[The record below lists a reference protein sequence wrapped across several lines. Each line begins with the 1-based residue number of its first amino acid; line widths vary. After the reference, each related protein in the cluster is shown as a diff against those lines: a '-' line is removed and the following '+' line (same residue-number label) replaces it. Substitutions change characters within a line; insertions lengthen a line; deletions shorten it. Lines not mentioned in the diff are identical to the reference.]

1 MSERNLVAAAIEALR
16 EQIATGL
23 KPDGTP
29 MGDLEHLDASL
40 ALDIGELFAYQEAKS
55 RAQVMGVLTTAEA
68 MTIYAALGG
77 EYGGNESNGGWDSGA
92 DLATKVVVT
101 QVMGE
106 LIAARIR

>member
-1 MSERNLVAAAIEALR
+1 MSERNRIAKAIENLR

-29 MGDLEHLDASL
+29 MGDLEKLDASL
-40 ALDIGELFAYQEAKS
+40 AIDIGELFAFQEAKS
-55 RAQVMGVLTTAEA
+55 RAQVMGVLTVDEA

-77 EYGGNESNGGWDSGA
+77 EFGGVDSNGGWDSSA

-101 QVMGE
+101 QLMGE
-106 LIAARIR
+106 LIAARI